1 MPEEAGSFTRPVEG
15 AAKRRQKP
23 PHNFLY
29 GNRMNDTI
37 PAGSLQ

>member
-1 MPEEAGSFTRPVEG
+1 MPEEAGSFIRPAEE
-15 AAKRRQKP
+15 ALKRRQKP
-23 PHNFLY
+23 PHIFLY